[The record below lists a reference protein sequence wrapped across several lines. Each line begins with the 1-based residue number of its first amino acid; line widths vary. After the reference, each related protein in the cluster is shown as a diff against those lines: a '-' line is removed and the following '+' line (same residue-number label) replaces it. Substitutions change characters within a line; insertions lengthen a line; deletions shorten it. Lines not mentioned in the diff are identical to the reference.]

1 MLELLNEKDILKNYR
16 YYWVFK
22 GKKEYKKKLKEFQNL
37 IINTLNKKNIKFKF
51 SDNNLMNIQNLFL
64 SNFFIENKDLK
75 IFLKILNKYHI
86 QNKSFSSKYYIEY
99 KRVLIKIVFS
109 EKELNKKD
117 YTNVL
122 NLIKKI
128 LIRVKNKLIINLKKL
143 IFFFY
148 NIFNNKYLSYSEFRN
163 LQLIDLNNELD
174 IFYRYEHF
182 KIVTNNFKYL
192 KIGEI
197 IDFYKNNENFKTL
210 QSKIKDPINIDLKT
224 DYPRHCDYFFW
235 KNGNSFFANNLIY
248 GFKLNIK
255 DYESVQK
262 MKTAKGLILFSKNY
276 YDYHQEMSENEINN
290 IFIKQPIRINNN
302 IILNGRHRV
311 CAMIGR
317 ILKNEKYINIKYV
330 GLN

>member
-1 MLELLNEKDILKNYR
+1 MDFLTIFEHLVKNFREFLTFIFFLL
-16 YYWVFK
+16 F
-22 GKKEYKKKLKEFQNL
+22 FP
-37 IINTLNKKNIKFKF
+37 KFF
-51 SDNNLMNIQNLFL
+51 SITAIFAPLSNASLANLFP
-64 SNFFIENKDLK
+64 S
-75 IFLKILNKYHI
+75 IFLPLIAKKTLL
-86 QNKSFSSKYYIEY
+86 FFTCFELIEA
-99 KRVLIKIVFS
+99 
-109 EKELNKKD
+109 
-117 YTNVL
+117 
-122 NLIKKI
+122 
-128 LIRVKNKLIINLKKL
+128 KL

-197 IDFYKNNENFKTL
+197 IDFYKNNENFKIL

-276 YDYHQEMSENEINN
+276 YDYHQEMSENEIYN

-317 ILKNEKYINIKYV
+317 ILKNEKYINIKCV
-330 GLN
+330 GSN